1 MSRQIDFT
9 NFEYFLNFLFPRI
22 ERIENEEFVFLN
34 VFANT
39 QKYDQQYLNKVLTDG
54 EFNKENITLNFPDII
69 VTENMDRIYYVG
81 KDAYDKNIEYFTV
94 RIKK

>member
-22 ERIENEEFVFLN
+22 ERIENDEFVFLN

-39 QKYDQQYLNKVLTDG
+39 Q
-54 EFNKENITLNFPDII
+54 
-69 VTENMDRIYYVG
+69 NMI
-81 KDAYDKNIEYFTV
+81 KNT
-94 RIKK
+94 